1 MLKSE
6 LINQNEEIIH
16 TIEST
21 DRRSAMNKAVGLLC
35 ALLLTGGLIGGYL
48 YLRWRN
54 ERQAALNQPKVE
66 QTKPVANVLANIL
79 VDEPIPKG
87 AQAILGG
94 TIVNTSDKPLSSL
107 SIEMEFTKRDGEGV
121 EKKVLSIEP
130 KDLSPGQSG
139 RYSFTFLSKEFK
151 SVKITRLLSVDN
163 SEIAFKQSAGAK
175 RPLEKPK
182 PPQVTIVYEKPKP
195 KKGEDFINTP
205 DTPMV
210 VK

>member
-21 DRRSAMNKAVGLLC
+21 DSRSAKNKAIALVC

-48 YLRWRN
+48 FLRWKN
-54 ERQAALNQPKVE
+54 ERNAALNQPKTE
-66 QTKPVANVLANIL
+66 QKVVVNSLANIL
-79 VDEPIPKG
+79 VDEPVPKG
-87 AQAILGG
+87 SQAILGG
-94 TIVNTSDKPLSSL
+94 TIVNTSNKNLDSL
-107 SIEMEFTKRDGEGV
+107 SIELELTKRNSEGV

-130 KDLSPGQSG
+130 KNLAPGQSG

-151 SVKITRLLSVDN
+151 AVRITRLLSVGS
-163 SEIAFKQSAGAK
+163 SEIAFKQTEGAK
-175 RPLEKPK
+175 RPLEKPR
-182 PPQVTIVYEKPKP
+182 PQQVTVVVEKSKP

-210 VK
+210 IK

>member
-21 DRRSAMNKAVGLLC
+21 DTRSAKNKAIALVC
-35 ALLLTGGLIGGYL
+35 ALFLTGGLIGGYL
-48 YLRWRN
+48 FLRWKN
-54 ERQAALNQPKVE
+54 EKNAGLNQPKIE
-66 QTKPVANVLANIL
+66 QKTVTNALANIL
-79 VDEPIPKG
+79 VDEPIPRG
-87 AQAILGG
+87 TQAILGG
-94 TIVNTSDKPLSSL
+94 TIVNTSDKTLKAL
-107 SIEMEFTKRDGEGV
+107 SIEMEMTKRNGEGT

-130 KDLSPGQSG
+130 QNLAPGESG
-139 RYSFTFLSKEFK
+139 RYTFAFLSKEFK
-151 SVKITRLLSVDN
+151 SVKITRLLSEGN
-163 SEIAFKQSAGAK
+163 SEIAHRQSEGEK

-182 PPQVTIVYEKPKP
+182 PQQVTVVVEKAKP

-210 VK
+210 IK